1 MKLKTVTRITIVGLS
16 ITLILNL
23 VLFRWQSFSDAPL
36 IMAKYLLSLLGLYG
50 SLLFFFIHLYR
61 RS

>member
-1 MKLKTVTRITIVGLS
+1 MKLKTVTRLTMVGLS

-23 VLFRWQSFSDAPL
+23 SLFRWQSFGDAPL
-36 IMAKYLLSLLGLYG
+36 IMVKHLFTVIGLYG